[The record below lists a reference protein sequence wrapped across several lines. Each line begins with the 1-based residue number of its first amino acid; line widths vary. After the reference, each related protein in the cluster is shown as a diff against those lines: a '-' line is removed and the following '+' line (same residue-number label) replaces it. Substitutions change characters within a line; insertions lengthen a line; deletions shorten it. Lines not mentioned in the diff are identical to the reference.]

1 MEYLTRGL
9 IAVQTEQGVFV
20 SWRFLGTD
28 HETTAFHLYRDGK
41 RITRDPIAESTN
53 FLDQNGTA
61 DSVYQ
66 VAAVNKGRE
75 EKLSKKAR
83 VWQENVLEVPLAKPE
98 GGVTPDGKPYTYS
111 ANDASVGDID
121 GDGEYEMILKWDPS
135 NSKDNAHD
143 GYTGEVLIDAYKLDG
158 TFLWR
163 INLGRNI
170 RAGAHYTQFMVYDLD
185 GDGKA
190 EIAMKTADGTTDGK
204 GHIIGDEQADFRNE
218 QGRIL
223 SGPEYLT
230 VFKGETGEALTTV
243 EYEPPR
249 GKLED
254 WGDGYGNRM
263 DRFLAGTA
271 YLDGER
277 PSLVMARGY

>member
-1 MEYLTRGL
+1 MTRGL
-9 IAVQTEQGVFV
+9 IAVKTDQGVFV

-61 DSVYQ
+61 DAVYQ

-75 EKLSKKAR
+75 EKLSKEAP
-83 VWQENVLEVPLAKPE
+83 VWRENVLEVPLAKPE

-111 ANDASVGDID
+111 ANDASVGDVD
-121 GDGEYEMILKWDPS
+121 GDGEYEIILKWDPS

-163 INLGRNI
+163 INLAETSGRRSLHAI
-170 RAGAHYTQFMVYDLD
+170 
-185 GDGKA
+185 
-190 EIAMKTADGTTDGK
+190 
-204 GHIIGDEQADFRNE
+204 
-218 QGRIL
+218 
-223 SGPEYLT
+223 
-230 VFKGETGEALTTV
+230 
-243 EYEPPR
+243 
-249 GKLED
+249 
-254 WGDGYGNRM
+254 YG
-263 DRFLAGTA
+263 
-271 YLDGER
+271 
-277 PSLVMARGY
+277 V

>member
-1 MEYLTRGL
+1 
-9 IAVQTEQGVFV
+9 
-20 SWRFLGTD
+20 
-28 HETTAFHLYRDGK
+28 
-41 RITRDPIAESTN
+41 
-53 FLDQNGTA
+53 
-61 DSVYQ
+61 
-66 VAAVNKGRE
+66 
-75 EKLSKKAR
+75 
-83 VWQENVLEVPLAKPE
+83 
-98 GGVTPDGKPYTYS
+98 
-111 ANDASVGDID
+111 
-121 GDGEYEMILKWDPS
+121 
-135 NSKDNAHD
+135 
-143 GYTGEVLIDAYKLDG
+143 
-158 TFLWR
+158 
-163 INLGRNI
+163 
-170 RAGAHYTQFMVYDLD
+170 MVYDLD

-204 GHIIGDEQADFRNE
+204 GHIIGDEHADYRNE

-263 DRFLAGTA
+263 DRFLAGIA

-277 PSLVMARGY
+277 PSLVMARGYYTRAVLVAYDFRNGRLKKRWIFDSNQPGHEAYAGQGNHSLSVADVDGDGKDEIIYGAWRLIMTVQACTQRGSDTETRCM